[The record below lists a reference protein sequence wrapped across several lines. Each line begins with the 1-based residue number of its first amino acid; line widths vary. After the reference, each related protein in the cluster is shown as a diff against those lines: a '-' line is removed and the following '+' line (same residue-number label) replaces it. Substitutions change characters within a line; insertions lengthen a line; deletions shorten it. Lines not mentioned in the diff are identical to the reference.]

1 MCIEVSAWCRN
12 RGTPR
17 EVEEQGEGGAG
28 GRVCIGGRERDKRRV
43 GVIDTSC
50 LRCRISASFQ
60 GAITLR
66 AHMEMDTVCK
76 SCTHVWQNSRNAS
89 VHFGTAHCLQ
99 PQSDCICSFVVTN
112 TRECTVAGIIS
123 LQVRTD

>member
-1 MCIEVSAWCRN
+1 MSAWCRN

-17 EVEEQGEGGAG
+17 EVEEQGGRGG
-28 GRVCIGGRERDKRRV
+28 GRVCIGGKERDRRV
-43 GVIDTSC
+43 GLIDTSC
-50 LRCRISASFQ
+50 WRCQISTSFQ

-66 AHMEMDTVCK
+66 AHTEMDTVFK